1 MKSMEEAT
9 ITTAVEDQ
17 DVDVIHRFLSEES
30 PWAKGISRKLVQQ
43 SMQNSLNFGLFV
55 ANAQVGYA
63 RVISDYATFAYLL
76 DVFVLPEHRGRG
88 HSRRLI
94 DAVITHPQLQGL
106 RRFVLVSSTARGLYQ
121 QYGFAPLARPEL
133 FMEVNV
139 PNAYDRQT

>member
-1 MKSMEEAT
+1 MQEAT
-9 ITTAVEDQ
+9 ITTALDDQ
-17 DVDVIHRFLSEES
+17 DVDVIHCFLSEES
-30 PWAKGISRKLVQQ
+30 AWAKGISRTLVQQ

-88 HSRRLI
+88 YSRRLM
-94 DAVITHPQLQGL
+94 DAVVSHPQLQGL

-121 QYGFAPLARPEL
+121 RYGFAPLARPEM

-139 PNAYDRQT
+139 SNAYDGQS